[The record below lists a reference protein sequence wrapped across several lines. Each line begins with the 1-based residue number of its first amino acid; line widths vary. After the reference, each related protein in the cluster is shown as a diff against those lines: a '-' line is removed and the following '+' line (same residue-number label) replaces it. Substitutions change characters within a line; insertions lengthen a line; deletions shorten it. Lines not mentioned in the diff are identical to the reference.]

1 MKGLGINANINCSI
15 VCGLGFLST
24 LQQVCALSTTDFDF
38 VPVCENHFFGVNF
51 NEMYEIKITKTKAF
65 LLRCFLLLFLLG
77 LFSQVFFESKG
88 LPLCEIESIL
98 CVKKSTHSTLFFQFQ
113 FFACILFV
121 FMLLL

>member
-51 NEMYEIKITKTKAF
+51 NEMYEIKISKTKAF
-65 LLRCFLLLFLLG
+65 FVALFPLVIFVGPFLSGLLRIKRAASLRN
-77 LFSQVFFESKG
+77 
-88 LPLCEIESIL
+88 
-98 CVKKSTHSTLFFQFQ
+98 
-113 FFACILFV
+113 
-121 FMLLL
+121 